1 MRQLHNLP
9 YILPLTAMISSS
21 EKSTHAPDI
30 NDVISV
36 IGSSIFSFLP
46 LGSLLNGY
54 HSPILVNRTFHDGIF
69 VSLGQSETL
78 DLSQC
83 SHLRKITDDQLITLM
98 RKIVDITKASALD
111 GDNDYHTGMT
121 NIIGGRMN
129 DNCGSGGITC
139 QYSIQLTHI
148 NFSNCRRLSGES
160 IHYCLRHTPNL
171 KR

>member
-1 MRQLHNLP
+1 MNSGPNHYVGVLTSATVEYGANNL
-9 YILPLTAMISSS
+9 
-21 EKSTHAPDI
+21 KSRKKKVLLI
-30 NDVISV
+30 
-36 IGSSIFSFLP
+36 P